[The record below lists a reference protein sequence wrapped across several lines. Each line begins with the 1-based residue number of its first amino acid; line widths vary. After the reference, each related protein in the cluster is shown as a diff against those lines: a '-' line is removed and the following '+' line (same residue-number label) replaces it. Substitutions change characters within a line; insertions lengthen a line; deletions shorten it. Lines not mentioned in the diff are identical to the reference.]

1 MEKSPGLPHTGKLT
15 GFFNARL
22 RAGLV
27 LALFVF
33 LCFGAWFYRTQ
44 EKAMQREVE
53 KNLTAIARLKA
64 DQITAWRKDQLEDAV
79 MVVNAFLLADISDFI
94 SNPGHD
100 NEKNLKSK
108 LRNLA
113 VQHDYEDILLAG
125 PDGGQLLNL
134 SGTGGFHER
143 YLDSLVLAFKEKK
156 PVFVDLHRESQD
168 QPPHISVIAP
178 LFSGS
183 WQDEGLPMGALVFI
197 NNPERFLYPLIQSW
211 PTADKTGETLLIRED
226 KGQALF
232 LNNLRREPD
241 AALRLNIPLTRTEV
255 PAVMALQGKKG
266 YVLGRDYQG
275 LEVAAVILPIPDSP
289 WFMVSKID
297 MKEAF
302 AEWRFRSFLILSLIF
317 GLTILIGV
325 AGLVIRQREK
335 SLYFQTLYHSET
347 ALRSSLERHGTTLKA
362 IGDAVISTDAGGRVE
377 MMNPVAEALTGWKQ
391 DEAMG
396 RPLEEVFSIINAGT
410 RKTADNPV
418 KRVLRDGRIQGLA
431 NHTLLLSK
439 NGDEYQIADSAAPI
453 KDARGSVT
461 GVVLV
466 FRDVTRE
473 YRMQEDVYRSEQYLR
488 SIFRAAPIGIGVVV
502 NRILKQ
508 VNPRLC
514 EITGYTEAEMLAQ
527 NSRMLYPGDED
538 YARVGKE
545 KYEQIR
551 QKGTGTVETRFKRKD
566 GTLIDILLSS
576 TPMDRADLSRGVT
589 FTALDITEQKQAE
602 KDLRRLLSAIEHTRE
617 SVVITDI
624 EGTIQYVNP
633 AFEHTSGFTAEE
645 AAGRTPNI
653 LKSGEHDHAFYHRL
667 WETLLSGDTWQGR
680 LTNRKKDGS
689 LYTEEVSI
697 SPVMD
702 DAGKIV
708 NFVAV
713 KRDITEEIRTE
724 EKLRQAQKMEA
735 VGTLAGGIAH
745 DFNNLLFP
753 IIGMSELLLEDLPK
767 NSTPYENA
775 KEILTAGKRAGE
787 LVRQILAF
795 SRQSEKKTMP
805 VRLQPL
811 LKEILKMARSTIP
824 ADIPISHHLS
834 PGCGMV
840 LADPSALHQI
850 AMNLITN
857 AYHAV
862 EKTGGEISV
871 RLEETHL
878 EAGDSPAK
886 TPLLPGLYAV
896 LTVSDTGCGID
907 PAIMDRIFEPYF
919 TTKEQG
925 KGTGLGLSMVYDIVR
940 QLNGSIAVHSQA
952 QKGSL
957 MAVYLPLISEAE
969 PVVENIKE
977 SAPIKP
983 GKETILLVDDE
994 ITIVQ
999 LEKQMLERFGY
1010 RVSAHVSSLEALKTF
1025 EADPAGFDLVI
1036 TDMTM
1041 QDMTGDELAKT
1052 VLSVKPEIPVIIC
1065 TGFSSRMDQE
1075 KALTLGIKGFLMK
1088 PVIISEMIE
1097 LVRKLLDNAA
1107 KE

>member
-1 MEKSPGLPHTGKLT
+1 MKKNAGLPNAGKPT
-15 GFFNARL
+15 DFFNIRL
-22 RAGLV
+22 RAFLV
-27 LALFVF
+27 LVLFVF
-33 LCFGAWFYRTQ
+33 LCLGAWFYRTQ

-53 KNLTAIARLKA
+53 KNLTSIAHLKA
-64 DQITAWRKDQLEDAV
+64 DQIIAWRKDQLEDAV
-79 MVVNAFLLADISDFI
+79 MVVNSFLLGDISDFI
-94 SNPGHD
+94 SDPSHE
-100 NEKNLKSK
+100 NEKNLRAR

-113 VQHDYEDILLAG
+113 AQHDYDDILLAG
-125 PDGGQLLNL
+125 PDGKKLLSL
-134 SGTGGFHER
+134 SGNREFHDG
-143 YLDSLVLAFKEKK
+143 YQPSLALAFKEKR
-156 PVFVDLHRESQD
+156 PVFADLHRETQD
-168 QPPHISVIAP
+168 QPPHISVISP

-183 WQDEGLPMGALVFI
+183 WQDEGLPLGAIVFI
-197 NNPERFLYPLIQSW
+197 NNAERFLYPLIQSW
-211 PTADKTGETLLIRED
+211 PTADKTGETLLLRKD
-226 KGQALF
+226 NDQALF
-232 LNNLRREPD
+232 LNNLRRQPD
-241 AALRLNIPLTRTEV
+241 AALKLRIPLAQTEV
-255 PAVMALQGKKG
+255 PAVMALQGKEG

-275 LEVAAVILPIPDSP
+275 VEVAAVILPIPDSP

-297 MKEAF
+297 IQEAF
-302 AEWRFRSFLILSLIF
+302 AEWRFRSFLILSIIS

-335 SLYFQTLYHSET
+335 RLYFQTLYHSET
-347 ALRSSLERHGTTLKA
+347 ALRASLERHSTTLKA
-362 IGDAVISTDAGGRVE
+362 IGDAVISTDAQGRVE
-377 MMNPVAEALTGWKQ
+377 MMNPVAESLSGWKQ
-391 DEAMG
+391 DEAVG
-396 RPLEEVFSIINAGT
+396 NPLEEIFSIINAET
-410 RKTADNPV
+410 RKKVDNPAQ
-418 KRVLRDGRIQGLA
+418 RVLKDGRIVGLA
-431 NHTLLLSK
+431 NHTVLISRDG
-439 NGDEYQIADSAAPI
+439 NEYQIADSAAPI
-453 KDARGSVT
+453 KDINGAVT

-466 FRDVTRE
+466 FRDVTHE
-473 YRMQEDVYRSEQYLR
+473 YRMREDVYRSEQYLR

-502 NRILKQ
+502 DRILKQ

-514 EITGYTEAEMLAQ
+514 EITGYMEEEMIEQ
-527 NSRMLYPGDED
+527 SSRMLYPGDED
-538 YARVGKE
+538 YTRVGKE

-551 QKGTGTVETRFKRKD
+551 QKGTGTVETQFKRKD
-566 GTLIDILLSS
+566 GAIIDVLLSS

-602 KDLRRLLSAIEHTRE
+602 KGLRRLLSAIEHTQE

-624 EGTIQYVNP
+624 KGIIQYVNP
-633 AFEHTSGFTAEE
+633 AFEHISGFSTKE
-645 AAGRTPNI
+645 AVGRNPNI
-653 LKSGEHDHAFYHRL
+653 LKSGEHDNAFYHHL
-667 WETLLSGDTWQGR
+667 WQTLLSGNTWQGR
-680 LTNRKKDGS
+680 LTNRKKDGG

-702 DAGKIV
+702 DTGKIV

-767 NSTPYENA
+767 NSMPYENA

-795 SRQSEKKTMP
+795 SRQSEKKTIP

-811 LKEILKMARSTIP
+811 LKEILKMVRSTIP
-824 ADIPISHHLS
+824 ADIPISHHIS

-840 LADPSALHQI
+840 LADPSAVHQI

-878 EAGDSPAK
+878 KAEDRPAK
-886 TPLLPGLYAV
+886 TPLLPGRHAV

-940 QLNGSIAVHSQA
+940 QLNGGITIQSEA
-952 QKGSL
+952 QKGTL
-957 MAVYLPLISEAE
+957 VTVYLPLITETE
-969 PVVENIKE
+969 PPLENIKE
-977 SAPIKP
+977 AAPLKS
-983 GKETILLVDDE
+983 GKEKILLVDDE

-1025 EADPAGFDLVI
+1025 QAHPGEYDLVI

-1041 QDMTGDELAKT
+1041 QDMTGDELAKA
-1052 VLSVKPEIPVIIC
+1052 VLSVKPEIPVILC
-1065 TGFSSRMDQE
+1065 TGFSSRMDRE
-1075 KALTLGIKGFLMK
+1075 KAFALGIKGFLMK
-1088 PVIISEMIE
+1088 PVIISEMIQM
-1097 LVRKLLDNAA
+1097 VQKLLDNAA
-1107 KE
+1107 KG